1 MKVKLSQLT
10 EVKSFRKKEVKNS
23 AIGWRRMIIRKR
35 QEKRW
40 GTIFTCL
47 NSRAIHIELASSL
60 STDSAIMA
68 IKKEVSWKNRCI
80 EEDTI
85 VITRQTFEV
94 LRLQRSL
101 LELDCDRL
109 NCEFAE
115 ADIKWKFKTP

>member
-47 NSRAIHIELASSL
+47 NSRAIHIELASSF

-68 IKKEVSWKNRCI
+68 IKRFRGRTGALKKI
-80 EEDTI
+80 
-85 VITRQTFEV
+85 
-94 LRLQRSL
+94 L
-101 LELDCDRL
+101 L
-109 NCEFAE
+109 
-115 ADIKWKFKTP
+115 